1 MGATT
6 ERAVSPVVSTVLLV
20 AVVVIL
26 ASTISVVAFG
36 FTSQV
41 DESAPVVAQSS
52 GQLVRDVTGGPAG
65 RTDQTVNI
73 THEAGDTVQV
83 ENIEVAVDAS
93 DACGKRGRLVD
104 LPDNAVGYGSPDG
117 IEGDD
122 IFDDASP
129 EGGALDPTT
138 GDTEFSAGDTIRF
151 RLTNSECPLADGDRI
166 TVRVVHLPS
175 AAVVIEKTLTA
186 S

>member
-1 MGATT
+1 MGRST
-6 ERAVSPVVSTVLLV
+6 ERGVSPVVSTVLLV

-26 ASTISVVAFG
+26 ASTVSVVAFG

-41 DESAPVVAQSS
+41 DEPAPVVAQSS
-52 GQLVRDVTGGPAG
+52 GQLVRDVTGG
-65 RTDQTVNI
+65 TDQIVNI
-73 THEAGDTVQV
+73 THEAGDTIQV
-83 ENIEVAVDAS
+83 ANIEVAVDAS

-104 LPDNAVGYGSPDG
+104 LPDNAVGFGSPDQ

-122 IFDDASP
+122 IFDDYSP
-129 EGGALDPTT
+129 DGGALDPTT

-151 RLTNSECPLADGDRI
+151 RLTNGACPLADGDRI
-166 TVRVVHLPS
+166 TVRIVHTPS
-175 AAVVIEKTLTA
+175 GAVVVEQTLTA